1 MIPDIFAPFVDW
13 LMKPDSLVHFSIGTA
28 AVSSALLHQ
37 RVPKI
42 GPGRAITL
50 ALRSVFHSG
59 PAFASVRTRDKSVLL
74 SMLNV
79 LKQDQFIVCK
89 GPRGI
94 GKTHMIRDAL
104 TRTPGVVYVNISPGT
119 TDVGIVQQAYAA
131 ISNTAVGATLVN
143 PEVGSRRVL
152 WWYRLLFRRSPIVV
166 ISAKERTAALVKAGV
181 QLAAVPGAAREL
193 ASAGF
198 RVIVDAS
205 ENSIAPDLTLREEIL
220 HLSPLPF
227 EVRVRLSHFCR
238 IWLIHPAHIHAFL
251 ILLL

>member
-1 MIPDIFAPFVDW
+1 MFPEIFASVVDW
-13 LMKPDSLVHFSIGTA
+13 LMKPNSFVHVSIGTA
-28 AVSSALLHQ
+28 AVSSVLFHQ
-37 RVPKI
+37 RIPTV
-42 GPGRAITL
+42 GPGRAFML
-50 ALRSVFHSG
+50 ALRSVFRSG
-59 PAFASVRTRDKSVLL
+59 PAFASSRTRDKDALL
-74 SMLNV
+74 SKLST
-79 LKQDQFIVCK
+79 LEQDQFILCK

-104 TRTPGVVYVNISPGT
+104 TRAPGVVYVDISPGT
-119 TDVGIVQQAYAA
+119 SDVGIENRAYAA
-131 ISNTAVGATLVN
+131 ISNTAVGASLVN

-166 ISAKERTAALVKAGV
+166 IAAKERTAAHIQAGV
-181 QLAAVPGAAREL
+181 PLAAVPGAARTL
-193 ASAGF
+193 AAAGF

-205 ENSIAPDLTLREEIL
+205 ENSISSDLTLREEIL
-220 HLSPLPF
+220 HLLPLPF